1 MEDVFEY
8 LNLLRARMEFT
19 EKFYGFKMNYL
30 PLYFEGDDIIILDK
44 NDGKIKRL
52 KDKKPLSQE
61 ELKKVL
67 PKIREN
73 IESGLIDTLITL
85 NFQYIYGPED

>member
-52 KDKKPLSQE
+52 R
-61 ELKKVL
+61 
-67 PKIREN
+67 IRSHYPRKN
-73 IESGLIDTLITL
+73 
-85 NFQYIYGPED
+85 